1 MAKSWEGVTFLTI
14 FRDEKRRWLR
24 LDVASSSSMAF
35 SNDDG
40 ERVLFVSPPPNKA
53 SFAAENILLLLLA
66 FSAFPPDDDG
76 RDASLRASVI
86 DTNRATFVKNAFVSV
101 VPKDAT
107 SSRCLRRRR

>member
-53 SFAAENILLLLLA
+53 SFAAENILLLLA
-66 FSAFPPDDDG
+66 PVGERADG
-76 RDASLRASVI
+76 LRAV
-86 DTNRATFVKNAFVSV
+86 AEFVLARKN
-101 VPKDAT
+101 
-107 SSRCLRRRR
+107 

>member
-53 SFAAENILLLLLA
+53 SFAAENILLLLA
-66 FSAFPPDDDG
+66 FSAFPTDDDG

-86 DTNRATFVKNAFVSV
+86 DTNRAAFVKNAFVSV

-107 SSRCLRRRR
+107 SSRCLRR

>member
-24 LDVASSSSMAF
+24 LDVASSSLMAF
-35 SNDDG
+35 SDDDG

-53 SFAAENILLLLLA
+53 SFAAENILLLLA
-66 FSAFPPDDDG
+66 FSAFPTDDDG
-76 RDASLRASVI
+76 RDASLRASAI

-107 SSRCLRRRR
+107 SSR

>member
-24 LDVASSSSMAF
+24 FDVASSSSMAF
-35 SNDDG
+35 SDDDG
-40 ERVLFVSPPPNKA
+40 ERVLFVSPPLNKA
-53 SFAAENILLLLLA
+53 SFAAENILLLLLLA
-66 FSAFPPDDDG
+66 FSAFPTDDDG
-76 RDASLRASVI
+76 RDASLRASAI

-107 SSRCLRRRR
+107 SSR